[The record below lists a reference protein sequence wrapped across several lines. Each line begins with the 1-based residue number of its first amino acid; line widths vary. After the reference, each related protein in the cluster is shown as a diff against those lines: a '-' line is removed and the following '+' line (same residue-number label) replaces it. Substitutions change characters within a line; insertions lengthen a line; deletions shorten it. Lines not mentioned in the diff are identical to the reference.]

1 MELDLDSEVAA
12 LKAGVGLDIHTL
24 YHSRITRSTAQSK
37 KKKKKKKGTPLHLQ
51 WSADEDGDDEEP
63 VIIAPGWNLPQYVP
77 RGRGRTYEGFEKDV
91 ESSETEV
98 KTTKSSKPKTQG
110 KKSKV
115 EKENEMDPRKAAAFK
130 NALIGEGIIR

>member
-12 LKAGVGLDIHTL
+12 LNADVGLDIHTL
-24 YHSRITRSTAQSK
+24 YYSRTTRSTAQSK
-37 KKKKKKKGTPLHLQ
+37 KKKKGTPIHLQ

-63 VIIAPGWNLPQYVP
+63 TIIAPGWNLPQYVP
-77 RGRGRTYEGFEKDV
+77 RGRGRTHEFEKDV
-91 ESSETEV
+91 ESSETE

-110 KKSKV
+110 TKRKV
-115 EKENEMDPRKAAAFK
+115 AKENEMDPRQAAALK

>member
-12 LKAGVGLDIHTL
+12 LNADVGLDIHTL
-24 YHSRITRSTAQSK
+24 YYSRTTRSTAQSK
-37 KKKKKKKGTPLHLQ
+37 KKKKKGTPIHLQ

-63 VIIAPGWNLPQYVP
+63 TIIAPGWNLPQYVP
-77 RGRGRTYEGFEKDV
+77 RGRGRTHEFEKDV
-91 ESSETEV
+91 ESSETE

-110 KKSKV
+110 TKRKV
-115 EKENEMDPRKAAAFK
+115 AKENEMDPRQAAALK